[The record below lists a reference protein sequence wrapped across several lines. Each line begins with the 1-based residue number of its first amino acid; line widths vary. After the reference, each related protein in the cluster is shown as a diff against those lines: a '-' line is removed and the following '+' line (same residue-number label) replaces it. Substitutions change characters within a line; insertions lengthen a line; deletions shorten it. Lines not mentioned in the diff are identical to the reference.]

1 MGHNLDDIECDVHC
15 TMLNMHLQCAI
26 YIYVMCV
33 NTICN
38 TQYSHYRM
46 CTALKRRRVG
56 SWDIVGQSHKL
67 TPPPPPP
74 VPALQ
79 ARCSPKKQ
87 VYIVIS
93 LKDIVISLKD
103 TFISLS
109 DDLTQISYNSS
120 SLHHQS
126 SYKTAAFLQ
135 QVFPEI
141 SYILLHCTS
150 PSPSNTGP
158 MSCKL

>member
-1 MGHNLDDIECDVHC
+1 
-15 TMLNMHLQCAI
+15 ML
-26 YIYVMCV
+26 

-38 TQYSHYRM
+38 TQYSHYKL
-46 CTALKRRRVG
+46 CTALNRRRVG
-56 SWDIVGQSHKL
+56 SWDILGQSHKL

-126 SYKTAAFLQ
+126 SYKTAALLQ
-135 QVFPEI
+135 QVLTEI
-141 SYILLHCTS
+141 SYYCIRRPPTQVPGLASYEAAVHLLTLPYWQRS
-150 PSPSNTGP
+150 PESPCSPPNW
-158 MSCKL
+158 SSIK